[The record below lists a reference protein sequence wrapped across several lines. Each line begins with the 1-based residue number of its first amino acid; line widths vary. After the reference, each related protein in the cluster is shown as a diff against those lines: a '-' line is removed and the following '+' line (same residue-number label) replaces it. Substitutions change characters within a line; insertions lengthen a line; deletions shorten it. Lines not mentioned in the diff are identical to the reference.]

1 MRRCSQ
7 GGAEKAAAVK
17 GGGGES
23 SIIAGGSEASGQ
35 KVTAADSSCCCKNS
49 SVLLQNAESSMKPA
63 AGDVDGGEKECESG
77 SLSEVSVAARSDD
90 EVERETGVCRV
101 SSLF

>member
-1 MRRCSQ
+1 M
-7 GGAEKAAAVK
+7 E
-17 GGGGES
+17 
-23 SIIAGGSEASGQ
+23 
-35 KVTAADSSCCCKNS
+35 
-49 SVLLQNAESSMKPA
+49 PA

-101 SSLF
+101 S